1 MSIIIEAEH
10 PYSYEDDDG
19 TEISFKQG
27 ERFILINKT
36 NADWWKVQR
45 TGLFTGKTVCYVPA
59 AYVKEV
65 NTAPCGEKQNLHV
78 NLDVYKKIITKDFD
92 GLSKLNNKSM
102 VVLKGELEKNHCESE
117 DVEYR
122 VSTFAEG
129 SHFEVSSPVA
139 CCRAGRKI
147 GIIHFVF
154 SLSFSINI
162 DLNLS
167 CDISKN
173 NVFNPLLRG
182 RQGTDGNNLFRFSHN
197 TP

>member
-27 ERFILINKT
+27 ERFILISKA

-102 VVLKGELEKNHCESE
+102 VVLKGEVEKNDWESRDLE
-117 DVEYR
+117 CK
-122 VSTFAEG
+122 VSKFAES

-139 CCRAGRKI
+139 CCSAGKKTRLV
-147 GIIHFVF
+147 HFLLSLFF
-154 SLSFSINI
+154 S
-162 DLNLS
+162 
-167 CDISKN
+167 
-173 NVFNPLLRG
+173 
-182 RQGTDGNNLFRFSHN
+182 
-197 TP
+197 